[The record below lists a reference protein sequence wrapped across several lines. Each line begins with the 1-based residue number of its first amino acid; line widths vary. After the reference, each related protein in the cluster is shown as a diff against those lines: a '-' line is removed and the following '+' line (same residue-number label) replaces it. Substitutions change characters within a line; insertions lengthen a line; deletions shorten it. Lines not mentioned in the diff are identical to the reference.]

1 MWISIRDGFQRVVNA
16 RKVEHGGSV
25 LRAPI
30 KTLAVLRKSAA
41 CGPLDGVLK
50 GALIPIAER
59 KHGETAPSKYVARN
73 CASVGNT
80 GTRAFLRTIGSGTAA
95 EHRPGHQAGVVAIL
109 EHHLGLGAVRI

>member
-1 MWISIRDGFQRVVNA
+1 MWISIRDGFQCVVNV
-16 RKVEHGGSV
+16 RKVEYGGSV

-41 CGPLDGVLK
+41 CSRLDGVLK

-73 CASVGNT
+73 RASVGNT
-80 GTRAFLRTIGSGTAA
+80 RTSSLSDSAQNWHNLVID
-95 EHRPGHQAGVVAIL
+95 IL
-109 EHHLGLGAVRI
+109 DEADFRNNVTCLMGQR